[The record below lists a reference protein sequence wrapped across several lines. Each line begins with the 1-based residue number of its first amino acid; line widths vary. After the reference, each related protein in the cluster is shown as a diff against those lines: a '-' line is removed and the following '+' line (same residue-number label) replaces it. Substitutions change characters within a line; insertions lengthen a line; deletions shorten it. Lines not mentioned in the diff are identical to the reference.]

1 MGAAQKAPCVNWP
14 QLWALV
20 VVFVP
25 LSFVTIGGGN
35 SILAG
40 VQHESVTVHHWITS
54 GEFLD
59 LWAVSRATP
68 GPNSL
73 YVALIGYR
81 VDGVAGAV
89 CATLALFVP
98 TSVLMVAMARV
109 WRRYSGTKWL
119 LAVEQGLAPI
129 AAGLV
134 LAGTLT
140 ILRVA
145 EGGWLAWV
153 VAAAAFVA
161 FRFTNINPFGLL
173 LAGGVLFVLTGL

>member
-1 MGAAQKAPCVNWP
+1 MNWP
-14 QLWALV
+14 QLWALI

-40 VQHESVTVHHWITS
+40 VQHQAVTVHHWVTS
-54 GEFLD
+54 AEFLD

-73 YVALIGYR
+73 YVALIGYQA
-81 VDGVAGAV
+81 DGIAGAV

-98 TSVLMVAMARV
+98 TSIMMVGMARL
-109 WRRYSGTKWL
+109 WRRYSGTAWL
-119 LAVEQGLAPI
+119 VAIEQGLAPI

-134 LAGTLT
+134 LAATLT

-145 EGGWLAWV
+145 EGGVLAWI
-153 VAAAAFVA
+153 VALVA
-161 FRFTNINPFGLL
+161 FAALRWTRLSPFVLL
-173 LAGGVLFVLTGL
+173 LAGGVVFVLTGL

>member
-1 MGAAQKAPCVNWP
+1 MNWP
-14 QLWALV
+14 QLWALI

-40 VQHESVTVHHWITS
+40 VQNQSVTVHHWVTS
-54 GEFLD
+54 AEFLD

-81 VDGVAGAV
+81 VDGIAGAV

-98 TSVLMVAMARV
+98 TSILMLLMARV

-119 LAVEQGLAPI
+119 VAVEQGLAPI

-134 LAGTLT
+134 LAATLT

-145 EGGWLAWV
+145 EGAWLAWV
-153 VAAAAFVA
+153 VALAAFVA
-161 FRFTNINPFGLL
+161 LRWTRVNPFVLL
-173 LAGGVLFVLTGL
+173 MAGAVVFVLTAL

>member
-1 MGAAQKAPCVNWP
+1 MNWP
-14 QLWALV
+14 QLWALI

-25 LSFVTIGGGN
+25 LSFVTIGGGS

-40 VQHESVTVHHWITS
+40 VQHQAVTAHHWVTS
-54 GEFLD
+54 SEFLD

-98 TSVLMVAMARV
+98 TSILMILMARV

-119 LAVEQGLAPI
+119 VAIEQGLAPI

-134 LAGTLT
+134 LAGALS

-145 EGGWLAWV
+145 EGGILAWI
-153 VAAAAFVA
+153 VAAVAFV
-161 FRFTNINPFGLL
+161 FLRWTKITPFALLAAGGAIFVATGLL
-173 LAGGVLFVLTGL
+173 R

>member
-1 MGAAQKAPCVNWP
+1 MNWP
-14 QLWALV
+14 QLWALIV
-20 VVFVP
+20 IFVP

-40 VQHESVTVHHWITS
+40 VQHQTVIVHHWVTS
-54 GEFLD
+54 SEFLD

-98 TSVLMVAMARV
+98 TSILMVAMARV

-119 LAVEQGLAPI
+119 IAIEQGLAPI

-134 LAGTLT
+134 LAATLT

-145 EGGWLAWV
+145 EGGWIAWV
-153 VAAAAFVA
+153 VAAVA
-161 FRFTNINPFGLL
+161 FLALRYTRINPFVLL
-173 LAGGVLFVLTGL
+173 MAGGAVFVLTGL

>member
-1 MGAAQKAPCVNWP
+1 MNWL

-20 VVFVP
+20 LVFVP

-40 VQHESVTVHHWITS
+40 VQHQAVNVHHWVTS
-54 GEFLD
+54 SEFLD

-81 VDGVAGAV
+81 VDGIAGAV

-98 TSVLMVAMARV
+98 TSILMVVMARM
-109 WRRYSGTKWL
+109 WRRYSGATWL
-119 LAVEQGLAPI
+119 RAVEQGLAPV

-134 LAGTLT
+134 LAATLT

-161 FRFTNINPFGLL
+161 LRYTKINPFVLL
-173 LAGGVLFVLTGL
+173 TAGSVVFVLTALAGRLPA